1 MYYTHRVLPIVIL
14 IVAIL
19 LAGCGTGGYNRSVSV
34 SYAPPLLPIEI
45 TYDLSTGQIK
55 LALNGRIQ
63 TPLGTFK
70 VSYSATSIDK
80 RFNGVRTLTVVTG
93 TNKYV
98 YKLEPGRPY
107 SIRLPSDENGE
118 AEVRYSGTDDNVE
131 IVIPN
136 PTSETIAELKQKLQE
151 EQEARQRAEANNA
164 ESTTTEGQ
172 TEQIVEP
179 VPYQTP
185 TPPQQ
190 RVLTS
195 QECQELVAQY
205 TPGKF
210 LYIPSECQDMFRA
223 YEAYLKQQEYEA
235 RRRQQ
240 QEEYEARRRQQR
252 EDDENEQR
260 EAERRRREDDAAR
273 RRQQRIEQWGNV
285 IEGILRRRR
294 W

>member
-1 MYYTHRVLPIVIL
+1 MYSTHRVLTLVIL

-19 LAGCGTGGYNRSVSV
+19 SAGCGNGGVNSSVSV
-34 SYAPPLLPIEI
+34 SYSPPLLPIEI
-45 TYDLSTGQIK
+45 TYDVSTGQIK

-70 VSYSATSIDK
+70 VSYAATSIDR

-136 PTSETIAELKQKLQE
+136 PTTETVAELKQRLQE

-164 ESTTTEGQ
+164 ESSTTEGQ
-172 TEQIVEP
+172 TEEIIQP
-179 VPYQTP
+179 VPYQSP

-205 TPGKF
+205 TPNRF
-210 LYIPSECQDMFRA
+210 VYIPPECQDMLRA
-223 YEAYLKQQEYEA
+223 YQAYLQQQEYEARRRQEQEEYEA

-240 QEEYEARRRQQR
+240 QEDYERDRREQERRQR
-252 EDDENEQR
+252 EDE
-260 EAERRRREDDAAR
+260 AAR
-273 RRQQRIEQWGNV
+273 RRQQRIEQWSNV